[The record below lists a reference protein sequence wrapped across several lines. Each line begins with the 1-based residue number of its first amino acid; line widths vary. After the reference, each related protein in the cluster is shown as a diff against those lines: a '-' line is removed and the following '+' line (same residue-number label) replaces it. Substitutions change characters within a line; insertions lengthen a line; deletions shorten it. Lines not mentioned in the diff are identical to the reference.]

1 MSDGP
6 DARCMS
12 DTETPEART
21 DPSPVVKHAAA
32 VESTAVDA
40 GEGMS
45 RAVLLD
51 DADGAP
57 NFAMRR
63 FTLAPG
69 ATVPEHTN
77 EVEHEQYVLSGEY
90 TVTFEPEGDAER
102 HRVSTGS
109 TMLIPAGVV
118 HSYHNDGDEEAAF
131 ICVVPHGDD
140 TIRVLDE

>member
-1 MSDGP
+1 
-6 DARCMS
+6 MS

-21 DPSPVVKHAAA
+21 DPSPVVKHAAE
-32 VESTAVDA
+32 VEHAEVDA

-45 RAVLLD
+45 KAVLLD
-51 DADGAP
+51 ESDGAP
-57 NFAMRR
+57 NFSMRR

-69 ATVPEHTN
+69 ATVPRHTN

-90 TVTFEPEGDAER
+90 TVTFEREGDTEQ
-102 HRVSTGS
+102 HRVSAGS
-109 TMLIPAGVV
+109 TTLVPAGVV
-118 HSYHNDGDEEAAF
+118 HSYHNHGDEGAAF